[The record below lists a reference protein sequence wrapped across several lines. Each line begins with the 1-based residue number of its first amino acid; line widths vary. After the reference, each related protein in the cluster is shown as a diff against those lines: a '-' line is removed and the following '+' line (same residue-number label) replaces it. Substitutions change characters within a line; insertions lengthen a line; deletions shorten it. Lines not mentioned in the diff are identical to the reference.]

1 MDHIYISTIFILT
14 HLYKKYPFTLQLAHF
29 LAKTSIK
36 MCIVTSTHIYIALS
50 QWLLN
55 LSDEDT
61 IFHAQQ

>member
-1 MDHIYISTIFILT
+1 MSYHTSALS
-14 HLYKKYPFTLQLAHF
+14 HF

-36 MCIVTSTHIYIALS
+36 MCIVTSIYIALS

-55 LSDEDT
+55 LSDEDM